1 MSNSFHRRVI
11 TLTYFDLPEFA
22 NREEQDEW
30 HRALGRMVAYGLQ
43 REAEN
48 NTVQSVTLN
57 LDPRGSGDIVGAY
70 LPALQASEI
79 HPEYGFVSTENSRTF
94 YLAEDILQRPYTT
107 CHAFVI
113 GAVKDHDG
121 KYGFHS

>member
-11 TLTYFDLPEFA
+11 TLTYFDLPEFKS
-22 NREEQDEW
+22 REEQDEW

-48 NTVQSVTLN
+48 DTVQMVN
-57 LDPRGSGDIVGAY
+57 LGLDRGDEISAAY
-70 LPALQASEI
+70 YPALQASEI
-79 HPEYGFVSTENSRTF
+79 HPEFGFRTTAPSRAFDTASEV
-94 YLAEDILQRPYTT
+94 LTKT
-107 CHAFVI
+107 CAGHYPFVI

>member
-1 MSNSFHRRVI
+1 MTNSFHRRVI
-11 TLTYFDLPEFA
+11 TLTYFDLPEFKSL
-22 NREEQDEW
+22 EEQDEW

-48 NTVQSVTLN
+48 DTVQMVN
-57 LDPRGSGDIVGAY
+57 VGLDRGDEISGAY
-70 LPALQASEI
+70 YPALVASEN
-79 HPEYGFVSTENSRTF
+79 HPEFGFRTTENSRTF
-94 YLAEDILQRPYTT
+94 DLAADILKRPYMTS
-107 CHAFVI
+107 HPFVI